1 MPPMNLEP
9 QFIHRKPEYQ
19 SANLLAYQ
27 SSPASSDQDIPDKM
41 HQGNQGLL
49 KWKGIMFTADKN
61 GPTTKMATP
70 APPPKKT
77 SILNLEDRKG
87 TVSFCS
93 RICCKIKG
101 AQI

>member
-19 SANLLAYQ
+19 SANVLAYQ
-27 SSPASSDQDIPDKM
+27 ASPASSDQDIPDN
-41 HQGNQGLL
+41 QGNQGLL

-70 APPPKKT
+70 APPPKNP

-87 TVSFCS
+87 TVSLCLN
-93 RICCKIKG
+93 ILVK
-101 AQI
+101 